1 MVDDERSLSGQVV
14 ARSERFELQRI
25 PVQRIHPRADQP
37 RRRID
42 PRGLEELTQSVSLH
56 GVLQPI
62 RVRRSGEGSYEIV
75 AGERRWRAAR
85 GAGLH
90 EIPAIVV
97 DADDERAYVEALIE
111 NIQREELNA
120 VDRAHA
126 LTRLRVG
133 LNLRSWQQVGEVV
146 GITRQ
151 HIHNLLN
158 VTRLPEPIREDIRSG
173 ELTEKHARALMRLQQ
188 NAPLQRLLWE
198 RIHTEGL
205 SGRAADEAARLMAAQ
220 LDPAT
225 DPPAVRSGLAALAD
239 ATMVALAATP
249 PAELESAMPGLTGLH
264 RRLGE
269 LLAGR
274 PPRSTPR
281 ALRGVGR
288 PRRRRPP
295 GGRSRRS
302 GRRGWRRACGWRRRS
317 RGGRPRGGARSRRR

>member
-1 MVDDERSLSGQVV
+1 MVDDERSLSGHVV

-25 PVQRIHPRADQP
+25 PVQRIHPRPDQP

-62 RVRRSGEGSYEIV
+62 RVRRSGEGSFEIV

-85 GAGLH
+85 GAGLQD
-90 EIPAIVV
+90 IPAIVV
-97 DADDERAYVEALIE
+97 DPDDERAHVEALIE
-111 NIQREELNA
+111 KIQREELNA

-126 LTRLRVG
+126 LTRLRAG
-133 LNLRSWQQVGEVV
+133 LDLRSWQQVGEVV

-188 NAPLQRLLWE
+188 NPPLQRLLWE
-198 RIHTEGL
+198 RIHGEGL
-205 SGRAADEAARLMAAQ
+205 SGRAADDAARLMAAQ
-220 LDPAT
+220 LEPGAAT
-225 DPPAVRSGLAALAD
+225 DPPAVRAGLAALAE
-239 ATMVALAATP
+239 ATLAALSAAP
-249 PAELESAMPGLTGLH
+249 PAELESAMTGLTGLH

-269 LLAGR
+269 VLAGR
-274 PPRSTPR
+274 APAERAPR
-281 ALRGVGR
+281 A
-288 PRRRRPP
+288 PE
-295 GGRSRRS
+295 GGP
-302 GRRGWRRACGWRRRS
+302 A
-317 RGGRPRGGARSRRR
+317 

>member
-1 MVDDERSLSGQVV
+1 MVDDERSLSGHPV

-25 PVQRIHPRADQP
+25 PLQRIHSRLDQP

-42 PRGLEELTQSVSLH
+42 PGGLAELTQSVSLH

-62 RVRRSGEGSYEIV
+62 RVRRSGDESYEIV

-85 GAGLH
+85 GAGLQ

-126 LTRLRVG
+126 LTRLRVS
-133 LNLRSWQQVGEVV
+133 LNLRSWQQVGEMV

-158 VTRLPEPIREDIRSG
+158 VTRLPDPIRDDVRAG

-188 NAPLQRLLWE
+188 NTPLQQLLWE
-198 RIHTEGL
+198 RIHSERL
-205 SGRAADEAARLMAAQ
+205 SGRAADEAARLMVVQ
-220 LDPAT
+220 LDPAGGK
-225 DPPAVRSGLAALAD
+225 PHPARSGLAALAD
-239 ATMVALAATP
+239 ATVVALSSAP
-249 PAELESAMPGLTGLH
+249 RAELESASASLASLH
-264 RRLGE
+264 RRIGDLLGIRTAAE
-269 LLAGR
+269 
-274 PPRSTPR
+274 R
-281 ALRGVGR
+281 AT
-288 PRRRRPP
+288 
-295 GGRSRRS
+295 
-302 GRRGWRRACGWRRRS
+302 
-317 RGGRPRGGARSRRR
+317 GAPEEGAD

>member
-1 MVDDERSLSGQVV
+1 MVDDERSLSGHVV

-25 PVQRIHPRADQP
+25 PVQRIHPRPDQP

-62 RVRRSGEGSYEIV
+62 RVRRSGEGSFEIV

-85 GAGLH
+85 GAGLQD
-90 EIPAIVV
+90 IPAIVV
-97 DADDERAYVEALIE
+97 DPDDERAHVEALIE
-111 NIQREELNA
+111 KIQREELNA

-126 LTRLRVG
+126 LTRLRAG
-133 LNLRSWQQVGEVV
+133 LDLRSWQQVGEVV

-188 NAPLQRLLWE
+188 NPPLQRLLWE
-198 RIHTEGL
+198 RIHGEGL
-205 SGRAADEAARLMAAQ
+205 SGRAADDAARLMAAQ
-220 LDPAT
+220 LEPGAAT
-225 DPPAVRSGLAALAD
+225 DPPAVRAGLAALAE
-239 ATMVALAATP
+239 ATLAALSAAP
-249 PAELESAMPGLTGLH
+249 PAELELAMTGLTGLH

-269 LLAGR
+269 VLAGR
-274 PPRSTPR
+274 APAERAPR
-281 ALRGVGR
+281 A
-288 PRRRRPP
+288 PE
-295 GGRSRRS
+295 GGP
-302 GRRGWRRACGWRRRS
+302 A
-317 RGGRPRGGARSRRR
+317 

>member
-1 MVDDERSLSGQVV
+1 VVDDERSLSGHVV

-25 PVQRIHPRADQP
+25 PLQRIHPRPDQP

-42 PRGLEELTQSVSLH
+42 PRGLEELTRSVSLH

-62 RVRRSGEGSYEIV
+62 RVRRSGDESYEIV

-85 GAGLH
+85 GAGLQ

-126 LTRLRVG
+126 LTRLRVS
-133 LNLRSWQQVGEVV
+133 LNLRSWQQVGEMV

-158 VTRLPEPIREDIRSG
+158 VTRLPDPIREDVRAG

-188 NAPLQRLLWE
+188 NTPLQHLLWE
-198 RIHTEGL
+198 RIHSERL
-205 SGRAADEAARLMAAQ
+205 SGRAADEAARLMVAQ
-220 LDPAT
+220 LDPAGAGE
-225 DPPAVRSGLAALAD
+225 PPPVRSGLAALAE
-239 ATMVALAATP
+239 ATAVALSAAP
-249 PAELESAMPGLTGLH
+249 RAELESAAASLTGLH
-264 RRLGE
+264 RRLGD
-269 LLAGR
+269 LLGVR
-274 PPRSTPR
+274 TPPER
-281 ALRGVGR
+281 AT
-288 PRRRRPP
+288 
-295 GGRSRRS
+295 
-302 GRRGWRRACGWRRRS
+302 RA
-317 RGGRPRGGARSRRR
+317 PEGGAAEV